1 MLYCRF
7 DHKIAWLRNA
17 GKVPL
22 PKVVFIFALSIL
34 LWLWPATARADM
46 VTDWNAIANT
56 AVVTNAGRP
65 PGAAHVDMA
74 YVHIAIYDAVNAI
87 DGRYSAFAVT
97 PSSVPPGSSP
107 EAAAAAAAHHVLR
120 NFFPAQQGFLDAAY
134 AASLAAITDGAAKT
148 NGIAVG
154 TEVAI
159 LFLALRIGDGRNA
172 SVTYTPGS
180 GPGEWQPTPPAFA
193 PPLAPWMAYMRPFA
207 LLDSSQFRAEGP
219 PALDSAQWAADYNET
234 KSFGALN
241 STSRT
246 PEQTEIGRFYS
257 EHVTAQY
264 NRIFREFAASQGL
277 SLADNARLFAM
288 LYVASADALIAGW
301 ESKYYYR
308 FWRPVTAIRAGDTDD
323 NPATEANLTW
333 TPLVLTPPHPEYPA
347 AHGCFTGAVAQTLR
361 AFFGTKRVT
370 ITLTSTVTGTA
381 RTFHNT
387 DDLIHE
393 IIDARIFGGM
403 HYRTS
408 GEHGTVIGKR
418 VAKWVAKHYFRPI
431 N

>member
-1 MLYCRF
+1 MLYCRINY
-7 DHKIAWLRNA
+7 KMTWLRNA

-22 PKVVFIFALSIL
+22 PRGVFVFALSVL
-34 LWLWPATARADM
+34 LWPATARADM

-56 AVVTNAGRP
+56 VVVTNAGRP

-107 EAAAAAAAHHVLR
+107 EAAAAAAAYQVLR
-120 NFFPAQQGFLDAAY
+120 SFFPAQQTFLHDTY
-134 AASLAAITDGAAKT
+134 EASLAAIPDGPAKT

-154 TEVAI
+154 TEVAT
-159 LFLALRIGDGRNA
+159 LFLALRTGDGRNA
-172 SVTYTPGS
+172 SITYTPGS

-193 PPLAPWMAYMRPFA
+193 PPLAPWMAYMSPFA
-207 LLDSSQFRAEGP
+207 LLDPSQFRAEGP
-219 PALDSAQWAADYNET
+219 PALGSAQWAADYNET

-264 NRIFREFAASQGL
+264 NRIFREFAAIQGL
-277 SLADNARLFAM
+277 SLADNARLLAM
-288 LYVASADALIAGW
+288 LYVAGADALIAGW
-301 ESKYYYR
+301 DSKYYYR
-308 FWRPVTAIRAGDTDD
+308 FWRPVTAILAGDTDG
-323 NPATEANLTW
+323 NPATEADLIW
-333 TPLVLTPPHPEYPA
+333 SPLVVTPPHPEYPA

-370 ITLTSTVTGTA
+370 ITLTSTVTGTR

-408 GEHGTVIGKR
+408 GVHGTVIGKK
-418 VAKWVAKHYFRPI
+418 VAKWVAKHYFQPI